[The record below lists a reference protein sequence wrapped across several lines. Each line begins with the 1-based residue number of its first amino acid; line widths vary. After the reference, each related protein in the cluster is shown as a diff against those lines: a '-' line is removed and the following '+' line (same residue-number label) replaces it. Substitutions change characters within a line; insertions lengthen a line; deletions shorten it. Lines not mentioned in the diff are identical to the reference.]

1 MLIATVIAAIVGAVF
16 GSQSG
21 GAGTQ
26 TPAQTVQQ
34 VFVVMN
40 GAVDRHVDE
49 SRRAEAKRLLGE
61 IETQISAYHRSTLRL
76 QREAFWRVD
85 SDYTSTAADYAPV
98 VRRFDDGWVGLLF
111 YIADKRDA
119 LAELLTDD
127 EWRAF
132 NEEIAEW
139 YATQRSK
146 LMQALDV
153 DDVEDER
160 SKAVAGAARVVSP

>member
-1 MLIATVIAAIVGAVF
+1 MLIATIVAAIVGAVF
-16 GSQSG
+16 GSQG

-40 GAVDRHVDE
+40 GAVDRHVDDD
-49 SRRAEAKRLLGE
+49 RKAEAKRLLGE
-61 IETQISAYHRSTLRL
+61 VQEQINMYHRSTLRL

-85 SDYTSTAADYAPV
+85 ADYGGTADDYAPV

-119 LAELLTDD
+119 FAELLTDD
-127 EWRAF
+127 EWKAF
-132 NEEIAEW
+132 NQEIGEW
-139 YATQRSK
+139 YAVQRPK
-146 LMQALDV
+146 LMKALDV
-153 DDVEDER
+153 DDIEDAR
-160 SKAVAGAARVVSP
+160 SKAVAGAAGVVSP